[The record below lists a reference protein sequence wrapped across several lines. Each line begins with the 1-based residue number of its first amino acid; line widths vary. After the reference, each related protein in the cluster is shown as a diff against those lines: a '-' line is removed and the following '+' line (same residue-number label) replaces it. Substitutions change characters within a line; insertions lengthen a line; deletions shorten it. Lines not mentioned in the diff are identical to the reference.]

1 MAKNRIE
8 LLIQAKDK
16 ASAQFKKVEVATQEM
31 RAGVMLAGKALLAA
45 GAAMG
50 AVAVRAASVGDKF
63 DKMSQRVATST
74 KNLSQLEFAVKQS
87 GGNIEQ
93 LEGGLRVLNRNMS
106 ETAKGTGAAKDF
118 FKALGIEVK
127 GADGK
132 LRSNVDVMKEVADTI
147 SNMTDRTQAAALASR
162 ILGEEYGARL
172 VPLLNNG
179 SDGIEKLMNQADDL
193 GVTITKDSALIGAG
207 FTDALGEATTATS
220 GLFQTLGVKLIP
232 IIEPLVDAFTMAIS
246 KTTKW
251 INENESLS
259 DTLKNIGGFVGFLV
273 NPMND
278 FQKSLAKM
286 GDKKAAETLGEIEE
300 KMKRINE
307 NRKKG
312 GQFSSLQEQKDYELM
327 QKKVP
332 LLQEELA
339 KRKAIAENAKKQAGI
354 NAKILKLQAAL
365 IATGGK
371 KSENDDKE
379 ISKED
384 EKLQAF
390 LKAAE
395 ARQKKREEDA
405 AFFLQQE
412 EEEEAREAEKEAKE
426 EEARQEKEDKEKALA
441 ERQEEFQL
449 NALGGISNA
458 IAAFGG
464 ENSKAYKAFASM
476 QVVVSTAA
484 AIMKGFADLGPIW
497 GAVNAGTMTALG
509 AAQIAKINGAKFHD
523 GGLVPGAGETPAILE
538 GGEFV
543 MRREA
548 VQNIGANNLAQ
559 MNQGKGSNVNVVNFV
574 DSDALDNYLNS
585 HKGQKAIV
593 NALEFA

>member
-1 MAKNRIE
+1 MAKNKLE
-8 LLIQAKDK
+8 LLIQAKDR
-16 ASAQFKKVEVATQEM
+16 ASAQLKKVEVATASL
-31 RAGVMLAGKALLAA
+31 RGGFLLAGKALVAA

-50 AVAVRAASVGDKF
+50 AVATRAASVGDKF

-127 GADGK
+127 GADGN
-132 LRSNVDVMKEVADTI
+132 LRSNIDVMKEVADTI

-179 SDGIEKLMNQADDL
+179 SEGIEDLMKQADDL
-193 GVTITKDSALIGAG
+193 GVTITKDAALIGAG

-220 GLFQTLGVKLIP
+220 GLFQTIGIKLIP
-232 IIEPLVDAFTMAIS
+232 IIEPLVDAFTVAIS

-251 INENESLS
+251 LNNNKELGQ
-259 DTLKNIGGFVGFLV
+259 TLKDIGGFVGFLV
-273 NPMND
+273 NPLAD
-278 FQKSLAKM
+278 FQKSLSKM
-286 GDKKAAETLGEIEE
+286 GDKKIADNLESIEQKMSAINETRKRGGRFANEQDAAEYELLQKKLALLKDEQETRKEAAET
-300 KMKRINE
+300 
-307 NRKKG
+307 
-312 GQFSSLQEQKDYELM
+312 
-327 QKKVP
+327 
-332 LLQEELA
+332 
-339 KRKAIAENAKKQAGI
+339 AKKQAAI
-354 NAKILKLQAAL
+354 TKKIIALQNKL
-365 IATGGK
+365 ISTGKEKTETDK
-371 KSENDDKE
+371 KEEKTEDD
-379 ISKED
+379 
-384 EKLQAF
+384 KLQAF

-395 ARQKKREEDA
+395 KRQKKREEDA
-405 AFFLQQE
+405 AFFLEMEEHKEQIE
-412 EEEEAREAEKEAKE
+412 EEREAKE
-426 EEARQEKEDKEKALA
+426 EEARLEKEAKEKALA
-441 ERQEEFQL
+441 DRQVDFQL

-497 GAVNAGTMTALG
+497 GAVNAATMTAMG

-548 VQNIGANNLAQ
+548 VQNIGADNLAQ
-559 MNQGKGSNVNVVNFV
+559 MNQGRAANVNVVNFV

-593 NALEFA
+593 NALEFS